1 MSSFKLQRSVLI
13 HGTKIKASNRINKG
27 PDSAIIKVVLQGDH
41 ENKVSCQ
48 LELSLHCFSLSC
60 NLFTSQTMDKDLSPL
75 VSVEATLFS

>member
-41 ENKVSCQ
+41 
-48 LELSLHCFSLSC
+48 
-60 NLFTSQTMDKDLSPL
+60 
-75 VSVEATLFS
+75 